1 MRQNKTEPNLF
12 KGMAHGIENLAVD
25 YTTGN
30 LYWTDSDYKWIMV
43 ADQDCKHYSHVY
55 KATDDPDG
63 PPYGLAIDS
72 QSKTLFWS
80 TYKVMGA
87 TIKKADLTANGNNAN
102 GDIETI
108 IKFPN
113 IHDVTGLT
121 VDQSDSK
128 IYWTDFLGSAAVLA
142 SSDFNGNHIINHFHR
157 TGAVLFNPLQSFTH
171 VTLGL
176 LGRRSL

>member
-1 MRQNKTEPNLF
+1 
-12 KGMAHGIENLAVD
+12 
-25 YTTGN
+25 
-30 LYWTDSDYKWIMV
+30 
-43 ADQDCKHYSHVY
+43 
-55 KATDDPDG
+55 
-63 PPYGLAIDS
+63 
-72 QSKTLFWS
+72 
-80 TYKVMGA
+80 MGA

-157 TGAVLFNPLQSFTH
+157 TGAVL
-171 VTLGL
+171 
-176 LGRRSL
+176 